1 LGAYLDSKM
10 TEIRQATLE
19 DIPQITSIFRDT
31 ITEINSKDYS
41 EEQIKVWASGADDTD
56 KWKERI
62 KKFYF
67 IVAEIDTTIS
77 GFAYLK
83 NSNYFDGL
91 FVHQD
96 YQRQGIASKLMRIIE
111 SQVMMNGFETV
122 KSDVSITALPFFDNK
137 YYNVIKKQ
145 KKSFKGL
152 VFENYV
158 VEKEL

>member
-1 LGAYLDSKM
+1 LEEYLDSKRI
-10 TEIRQATLE
+10 EIRQATLE
-19 DIPQITSIFRDT
+19 NIPEITSIFRDT

-41 EEQIKVWASGADDTD
+41 EVQIKVWASGADDTD

-67 IVAEIDTTIS
+67 IIAEIDTTIS
-77 GFAYLK
+77 GFAFLK
-83 NSNYFDGL
+83 NGNYFDGL
-91 FVHQD
+91 FVHKD

-137 YYNVIKKQ
+137 YYNVIKKR

-152 VFENYV
+152 IFENYV